1 MKTLHKLVL
10 KSFIGPLVATFSIL
24 QFIFLMQYIWKYI
37 DDLVGK
43 GLEWII
49 IAEFLAYASTT
60 LVPMTLPL
68 AVLLSSIM
76 TLGNLGENYELIAL
90 KSAGIPLSKILRPLG
105 IATTIICIL
114 AFLFSNYVIPVSNLK
129 TKTLYRDIMDKKMAV
144 NIREG
149 VFFDNIDGY
158 SIKAAKKAPNKKD
171 LEDVIIYMHNERGN
185 QKVVRA
191 KKGRMETSTNG
202 MEMILTLS
210 DGYSY
215 EETAKNKRIQKE
227 NMPFARTE
235 FEKQTL
241 YFDISS
247 FQLANTDESRYESDV
262 RMMNLG
268 QLNSIS
274 DSVIHDFEKS
284 IATYKE
290 KTLRAYQIPDSAVV
304 SKATV
309 RFIGTTVDSMSH
321 KNQVKIYKQATNI
334 ANNTKSRIN
343 SSLKTIEF
351 KGKKLSK
358 LNIEWHRKFTLAY
371 ACMVLFLIG
380 APLGAIIRKGGLG
393 MPVIISVAFFLL
405 FHILSISGEKMAKE
419 GVIEAYQGMWLAGMV
434 FTPIGLFLTYKAT
447 SDSTLFDIDT
457 YFSPL
462 KKLIQVFRKKKKM
475 KS

>member
-1 MKTLHKLVL
+1 
-10 KSFIGPLVATFSIL
+10 
-24 QFIFLMQYIWKYI
+24 MQYIWKYI

-43 GLEWII
+43 GLEWIV

-76 TLGNLGENYELIAL
+76 TLGNLGEHYELIAL
-90 KSAGIPLSKILRPLG
+90 KSAGIPLSKILRPL
-105 IATTIICIL
+105 AVTTGIICVF
-114 AFLFSNYVIPVSNLK
+114 AFLFSNYVIPVANLK

-149 VFFDNIDGY
+149 VFFDDIEGY
-158 SIKAAKKAPNKKD
+158 SIKASKKAPNGKD
-171 LEDVIIYMHNERGN
+171 LEDIIIYVHNQRGN
-185 QKVVRA
+185 RKVVRA
-191 KKGRMETSTNG
+191 EKGRLETSTNG
-202 MEMILTLS
+202 MEMIFTLY

-215 EETAKNKRIQKE
+215 EETAKNKKVQKE
-227 NMPFARTE
+227 SMPFARTE
-235 FEKQTL
+235 FEKQKL

-268 QLNSIS
+268 QLNAIS
-274 DSVIHDFEKS
+274 DSIINDYEKS
-284 IATYKE
+284 LRTYKE
-290 KTLRAYQIPDSAVV
+290 KTLRAYQIPDSAIV
-304 SKATV
+304 SDRK
-309 RFIGTTVDSMSH
+309 VDYIKNSIDSLSH
-321 KNQVKIYKQATNI
+321 PQKIKVYKQAMNI

-343 SSLKTIEF
+343 SSLKTIQF

-358 LNIEWHRKFTLAY
+358 LNTEWHRKFTLAY

-393 MPVIISVAFFLL
+393 MPVIISVGFFLL

-434 FTPIGLFLTYKAT
+434 FTPIGIFLTYKST
-447 SDSTLFDIDT
+447 TDSTLFDIDT
-457 YFSPL
+457 YLSPF
-462 KKLIQVFRKKKKM
+462 KKIAEFFKKKKAQKKM